1 MDIKGRKTYTIEIE
15 LNSNNGIEE
24 ERIIDMLMVEE
35 EGSTKYR
42 FELFDFFKDQTRA
55 FVPYKDLWD
64 GYPAFR
70 ILEVTCTSANVL
82 LTWYIT
88 KQKIDIK
95 EVE

>member
-1 MDIKGRKTYTIEIE
+1 MDIRGQKTYTIEVE
-15 LNSNNGIEE
+15 LNSNNGEE
-24 ERIIDMLMVEE
+24 EVNVIDMLMAEE

-42 FELFDFFKDQTRA
+42 FKLFDFFRDQTRA

-88 KQKIDIK
+88 KQKLDIK